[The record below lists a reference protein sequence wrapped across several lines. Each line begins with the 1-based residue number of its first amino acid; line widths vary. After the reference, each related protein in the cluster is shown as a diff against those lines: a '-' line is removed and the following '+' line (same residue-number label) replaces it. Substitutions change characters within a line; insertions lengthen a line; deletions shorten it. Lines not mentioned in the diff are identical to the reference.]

1 MLRPE
6 VTGAAMEMK
15 VQKART
21 VSIGKLRGTYWN
33 LAFTIP
39 GDTMGVVKKLIGATG
54 LDVYA
59 AVVGAD
65 KLVFTMG
72 PAAKARFLAIAS
84 GKSEP
89 PKGAVAEAISLQA
102 NRTLYYYGDL
112 RQLLSLAGALGGKDA
127 DPRLRIVSG
136 LLSAPIPI
144 AGGVAGNADGRV
156 LTVDLT
162 FPPSCIAG
170 IGSLVG
176 ALMGVAGPP
185 PAAPA
190 KPL

>member
-1 MLRPE
+1 VR
-6 VTGAAMEMK
+6 GAN
-15 VQKART
+15 
-21 VSIGKLRGTYWN
+21 WN
-33 LAFTIP
+33 LVFTIP
-39 GDTMGVVKKLIGATG
+39 GDTVGIVKKLIGATG
-54 LDVYA
+54 LDIYA
-59 AVVGAD
+59 AVVGTD

-72 PAAKARFLAIAS
+72 PGAKARLTAIAS

-102 NRTLYYYGDL
+102 TRTLYYYADL

-127 DPRLRIVSG
+127 DPRLRMVSG

-162 FPPSCIAG
+162 LPPSCIAG
-170 IGSLVG
+170 IGGLVG
-176 ALMGVAGPP
+176 ALMGAAGGLPP
-185 PAAPA
+185 GPSA